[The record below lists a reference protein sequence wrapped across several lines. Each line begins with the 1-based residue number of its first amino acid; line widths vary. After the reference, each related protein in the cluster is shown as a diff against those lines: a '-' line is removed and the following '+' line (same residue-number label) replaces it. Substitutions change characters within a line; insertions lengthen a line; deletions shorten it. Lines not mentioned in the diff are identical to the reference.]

1 MNAFVKSKLLENYKD
16 IPQSFQNEIAQIQ
29 NNRDEIDIDNPYLD
43 EIEEEWIDNSEL
55 DMEYDSVIF
64 HKIVLK

>member
-16 IPQSFQNEIAQIQ
+16 ILQSFQNEIAQLQ
-29 NNRDEIDIDNPYLD
+29 NNLDEIDIDNPYLD

-55 DMEYDSVIF
+55 DMEYD
-64 HKIVLK
+64 